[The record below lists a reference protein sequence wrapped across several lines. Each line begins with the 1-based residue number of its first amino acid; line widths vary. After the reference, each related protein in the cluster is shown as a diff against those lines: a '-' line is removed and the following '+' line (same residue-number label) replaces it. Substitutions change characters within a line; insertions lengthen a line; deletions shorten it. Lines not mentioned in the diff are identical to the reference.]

1 MSKSIYITSAEAYC
15 GKSLISLGITEH
27 IVKKTRRVSVFRPI
41 ITSNSKT
48 KRDKNIDLLLTHF
61 NLEQDYQDTYAFRTK
76 EAQELISRGDTSKLL
91 DKIIRMYKDL
101 EEKSDFIICEGT
113 DFISE
118 SSNFEFGLN
127 VEIAKNLGAPVLIV
141 GRADL
146 NRSEEEIINPIQIA
160 LESFLENDCQV
171 VGAILNK
178 AKDEQVESLYKS
190 MVRDLPIKDLFLSVI
205 PQSKVLNSPTVKEV
219 VEYMNAEVLYGEDQ
233 LKNSVFSYSI
243 AAMNL
248 ENYLKKITDNC
259 LIITPGDR
267 GEIILGTLQAHNSI
281 NYPRVSC
288 IMLTTGLKPD
298 DSIIKLLDGLPHR
311 VPILSVK
318 PNTYETATKLSHI
331 HSHITPENDQK
342 IAESLRF
349 FEEHIQADKIV
360 ERFSKVKVRGMTPR
374 MFQYN
379 LTQKARKQKM
389 SIVLAEG
396 EDDRILKATE
406 ILVEQDVV
414 TITLLGNRDKIFQKI
429 AKQGLD
435 IDISKVSILDP
446 RSSEKFEAYATV
458 FYELRKHKGVNMDMA
473 RDIMSDVSYYGTMMV
488 YQGDVDGMVSGAV
501 HTTQHTIRP
510 ALQFVKTKP
519 GFSTVSS
526 VFFMCLDD
534 RVLVYGDCAINPNP
548 DAQQLA
554 EIATSSAETALAFGI
569 EPKIAMLSYSSGA
582 SGKGADVEKVR
593 EATRLVKASNP
604 NLKIEG
610 PIQYDAAVDLEV
622 GLKKIPG
629 SEVAGQATVLIFPD
643 LNTGNNTYKAIQ
655 RETGAIA
662 IGPVLQGL
670 NKPVNDLS
678 RGCTVTDI
686 VNTVII
692 TAIQAQNET
701 SLA

>member
-27 IVKKTRRVSVFRPI
+27 VLKKTRRVSVFRPI

-48 KRDKNIDLLLTHF
+48 KRDKNIDLLLTQF
-61 NLEQDYQDTYAFRTK
+61 KLDQDYQDAYAFRSR
-76 EAQELISRGDTSKLL
+76 EAQELVSRGDTSQLL
-91 DKIIRMYKDL
+91 DKIIRMYKEL
-101 EEKSDFIICEGT
+101 EERSDFIICEGT

-127 VEIAKNLGAPVLIV
+127 VEIAKNLGSPVLIV

-146 NRSEEEIINPIQIA
+146 DRSEEEVINPLQIA
-160 LESFLENDCQV
+160 LESFVENDCQV

-178 AKDEQVESLYKS
+178 AKPEQIEGLYKS
-190 MVRDLPIKDLFLSVI
+190 MATDLVIKDLFLSVI
-205 PQSKVLNSPTVKEV
+205 PESKALKSPTVKEV
-219 VEYMNAEVLYGEDQ
+219 VDYMNAEVLYGEDQ

-248 ENYLKKITDNC
+248 ENYLNKISDNG

-281 NYPRVSC
+281 NYPRVSA
-288 IMLTTGLKPD
+288 IVLTTGLKPEA
-298 DSIIKLLDGLPHR
+298 SILKLLDGLPQQ

-318 PNTYETATKLSHI
+318 SNTYETATKLSHI
-331 HSHITPENDQK
+331 HSHITPENSNK
-342 IAESLRF
+342 IIESLRF
-349 FEEHIQADKIV
+349 FETYIDAEKIV
-360 ERFSKVKVRGMTPR
+360 ERFSQVKVRGMTPR
-374 MFQYN
+374 MFQYS
-379 LTQKARKQKM
+379 LTQKAKRNQKR
-389 SIVLAEG
+389 IVLAEG
-396 EDDRILKATE
+396 EDERILKATE
-406 ILVEQDVV
+406 ILVDQDIVN
-414 TITLLGNRDKIFQKI
+414 ITLLGNRDKIFQKI
-429 AKQGLD
+429 AKQGLQLD
-435 IDISKVSILDP
+435 VSKISILDP
-446 RSSEKFEAYATV
+446 RLSEKFETYASS
-458 FYELRKHKGVNMDMA
+458 FHELRKHKGVNMDMA
-473 RDIMSDVSYYGTMMV
+473 KDVMSDVSYYGTMMV
-488 YQGDVDGMVSGAV
+488 YEGDVDGMVSGAV

-519 GFSTVSS
+519 SFSVVSS

-548 DAQQLA
+548 NAQQLA

-569 EPKIAMLSYSSGA
+569 EPKIAMLSYSSGE

-593 EATRLVKASNP
+593 EATHLVKASHP
-604 NLKIEG
+604 HLKIEG

-692 TAIQAQNET
+692 TAIQAQND
-701 SLA
+701 SQP